1 MSKRRGTVSSVI
13 LKHCFLFKAFR
24 HQAINNLR
32 TKAGV
37 FFAPNVIKVL
47 SKSFFS

>member
-37 FFAPNVIKVL
+37 FFAPVIKVL